1 MVKYVAIP
9 QPPQSSNLKPQR
21 QMTESE
27 YELQLNQWAANAKT
41 QMASILS
48 SGTHGTGYSPKNI
61 KVQVRDNR
69 KTGGHWIG
77 FKFPKYGVFVHYG
90 VGRGWVRQG
99 GTVVR
104 GNRVKKGS
112 EIWHQMKKRGYST
125 KELSKTSI
133 PVASNPSKGKA
144 RKPLDW
150 FDKVLKAHI
159 NELADIAADFY
170 GDDCQEKLGEMLERM
185 MIRKGKGEGQGV

>member
-1 MVKYVAIP
+1 MVKYVAVP
-9 QPPQSSNLKPQR
+9 QPPQFSNLKPQR

-125 KELSKTSI
+125 KELSKASI
-133 PVASNPSKGKA
+133 PMASKKPGKG

-159 NELADIAADFY
+159 NELADVAAEFY
-170 GDDCQEKLGEMLERM
+170 GDDSREKLGEMLERM
-185 MIRKGKGEGQGV
+185 TIKKGKQET

>member
-1 MVKYVAIP
+1 
-9 QPPQSSNLKPQR
+9 
-21 QMTESE
+21 MTESE

>member
-1 MVKYVAIP
+1 
-9 QPPQSSNLKPQR
+9 
-21 QMTESE
+21 MTESE
-27 YELQLNQWAANAKT
+27 YELQLNQWAIEAKS
-41 QMASILS
+41 QMSGILK
-48 SGTHGTGYSPKNI
+48 SGTHGKGYSAKSL

-104 GNRVKKGS
+104 GSRVKKNS
-112 EIWHQMKKRGYST
+112 ELWHQLRKRGYQTKEIGKYATST
-125 KELSKTSI
+125 KNISK
-133 PVASNPSKGKA
+133 AGKE

-150 FDKVLKAHI
+150 FDSVLKARI
-159 NELADIAADFY
+159 NELADIATEYY
-170 GDDCQEKLGEMLERM
+170 GDYSVEKLGEMLERM
-185 MIRKGKGEGQGV
+185 TIKKGKQ

>member
-1 MVKYVAIP
+1 MVKYVAVP

-27 YELQLNQWAANAKT
+27 YELKLNQWAANAKT

-125 KELSKTSI
+125 KELSKASI
-133 PVASNPSKGKA
+133 PVASNKPSKGKG

-159 NELADIAADFY
+159 NELADIAAEFY
-170 GDDCQEKLGEMLERM
+170 GDDSREKLGEMLERM
-185 MIRKGKGEGQGV
+185 TIKKGKQ

>member
-1 MVKYVAIP
+1 
-9 QPPQSSNLKPQR
+9 
-21 QMTESE
+21 MTESE
-27 YELQLNQWAANAKT
+27 YELQLNQWAAFAKT

-125 KELSKTSI
+125 KELSKASI
-133 PVASNPSKGKA
+133 PVASNKPSKGKG

>member
-1 MVKYVAIP
+1 MVKYVAVP

-27 YELQLNQWAANAKT
+27 YELQLNQWAANAKKM
-41 QMASILS
+41 MASILS

-99 GTVVR
+99 NAVVR
-104 GNRVKKGS
+104 GSRVKKNS

-125 KELSKTSI
+125 KELSKASI
-133 PVASNPSKGKA
+133 PIASKKPGMG

-159 NELADIAADFY
+159 NELADVAAEFY
-170 GDDCQEKLGEMLERM
+170 GDDSREKLGEMLERM
-185 MIRKGKGEGQGV
+185 TIKKGKQET

>member
-1 MVKYVAIP
+1 
-9 QPPQSSNLKPQR
+9 
-21 QMTESE
+21 MTKDE
-27 YELQLNQWAANAKT
+27 YESRLAQWAENAKRE
-41 QMASILS
+41 MAGILS

-112 EIWHQMKKRGYST
+112 ELWYQMKKRGYST

>member
-1 MVKYVAIP
+1 MVKYVAVP
-9 QPPQSSNLKPQR
+9 QPPQFSNLKPQR

-27 YELQLNQWAANAKT
+27 YELQLNQWAANAKKM
-41 QMASILS
+41 MASILS

-125 KELSKTSI
+125 KELSKASI
-133 PVASNPSKGKA
+133 PMASKKPGKG

-159 NELADIAADFY
+159 NELADVAAEFY
-170 GDDCQEKLGEMLERM
+170 GDDSREKLGEMLERM
-185 MIRKGKGEGQGV
+185 TIKKGKQET

>member
-1 MVKYVAIP
+1 
-9 QPPQSSNLKPQR
+9 
-21 QMTESE
+21 
-27 YELQLNQWAANAKT
+27 
-41 QMASILS
+41 
-48 SGTHGTGYSPKNI
+48 
-61 KVQVRDNR
+61 
-69 KTGGHWIG
+69 
-77 FKFPKYGVFVHYG
+77 
-90 VGRGWVRQG
+90 
-99 GTVVR
+99 
-104 GNRVKKGS
+104 
-112 EIWHQMKKRGYST
+112 MKKRGYST

>member
-1 MVKYVAIP
+1 MVKYVAVP
-9 QPPQSSNLKPQR
+9 QPPQFSNLKPQR

-125 KELSKTSI
+125 KELSKASI
-133 PVASNPSKGKA
+133 PVASNKPSKGKK

-159 NELADIAADFY
+159 NELADVAAEFY
-170 GDDCQEKLGEMLERM
+170 GDDSREKLGEMLEKM
-185 MIRKGKGEGQGV
+185 TIKKGKQ